1 MELKKLE
8 KKLIGE
14 ILLEEGYAER
24 EEIKKALQI
33 QKREGGLIGE
43 IMIREG
49 WLAEEQ
55 LMMALSK
62 QLSLPFIQLSN
73 YKVNRSASKVIPK
86 EIAERYSLFPF
97 DEDEQEIFI
106 AMCEPENEGAMEEVR
121 KRVRLMTQIFLATPT
136 DIRRAIGKF
145 YGG

>member
-1 MELKKLE
+1 MGLKKLE

-14 ILLEEGYAER
+14 ILLDEGHVEA

-33 QKREGGLIGE
+33 QRQQGGLIGE
-43 IMIREG
+43 IMVREG
-49 WLAEEQ
+49 WLTEEQ

-73 YKVNRSASKVIPK
+73 YKVNRSASKVIPR
-86 EIAERYSLFPF
+86 EIAERYSMFPF
-97 DEDEQEIFI
+97 DEDEKDIFI
-106 AMCEPENEGAMEEVR
+106 ATCEPENEDAMEEVR
-121 KRVRLMTQIFLATPT
+121 KRARLITQIFLATPAE
-136 DIRRAIGKF
+136 IRKAIGKF